1 MSKGVENMIEKESTY
16 RAALYCRL
24 SSDDSNVGESG
35 SIQTQRALLTQYCH
49 ENNFPIY
56 DVYVDDG
63 CSGTNFNRPAF
74 TRMIKDLEA
83 HRANL
88 VIVKD
93 LSRFGREYAQ
103 MGMYIENDFEDWNI
117 RFISISENIDTL
129 NGSNGIL
136 MPLTNVINSQ
146 YAKECSRKTKQA
158 HRALAKEG
166 KYIGSRPP
174 FGYIKDPENRHH
186 LIIDEEAADVVRY
199 IFKMFCDGIGYVRMT
214 KILRE
219 ENLEHH

>member
-1 MSKGVENMIEKESTY
+1 MIEREHTY

-24 SSDDSNVGESG
+24 SSDDSNLGESG

-56 DVYVDDG
+56 DIYVDDG
-63 CSGTNFNRPAF
+63 CTGTNFNRPEF

-174 FGYIKDPENRHH
+174 FG
-186 LIIDEEAADVVRY
+186 
-199 IFKMFCDGIGYVRMT
+199 
-214 KILRE
+214 
-219 ENLEHH
+219 